1 MKMRGFTLI
10 ELIIVIAI
18 TGVLAAALTV
28 FLQPAIQA
36 YLDTRRRA
44 DLSDMAD
51 TALRLMAQD
60 IRSAVPN
67 SIIWHAG
74 NCFQLVPTS
83 GGGRYRMGRDL
94 TMPIP
99 QGNLVLDSTT
109 SSTGFD
115 VFNLMRP
122 PPNPGD
128 WVVINNQNANDV
140 YAGTN
145 RVVIAGVQ
153 TPPLPGGVGAGQHRI
168 TFAATQ
174 FSQGYAGGR
183 FVIVPAA
190 TPTIFYALVG
200 TNLRRVVAGFNTLAG
215 AGCAGAG
222 AGVISAADVATNV
235 TAAVFTYNPNQGATQ
250 QSGYLEMQLALGAG
264 GDNVTLTY
272 GIHVENLP

>member
-10 ELIIVIAI
+10 ELLMVIAI
-18 TGVLAAALTV
+18 AGVLAAALTV
-28 FLQPAIQA
+28 FLQPAIQG

-67 SIIWHAG
+67 SIIWHG
-74 NCFQLVPTS
+74 GTCFQLVPTS

-115 VFNLMRP
+115 VFNFMNP
-122 PPNPGD
+122 QPNPGD

-140 YAGTN
+140 YAGAN

-153 TPPLPGGVGAGQHRI
+153 TPPFPGGVGAGQHRI

-174 FSQGYAGGR
+174 FSQGYTGGR

-190 TPTIFYALVG
+190 TPSIFYTLVG

-215 AGCAGAG
+215 AGCVGAG

-250 QSGYLEMQLALGAG
+250 QSGFLEMQLALGAD